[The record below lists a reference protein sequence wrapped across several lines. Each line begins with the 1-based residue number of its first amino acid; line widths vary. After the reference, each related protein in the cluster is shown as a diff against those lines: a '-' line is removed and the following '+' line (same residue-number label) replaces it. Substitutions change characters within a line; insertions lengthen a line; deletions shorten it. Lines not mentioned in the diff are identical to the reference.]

1 MQTLWKF
8 RVIIVVAALVLVAG
22 GAVVVGAKGL
32 VGGDSPK
39 STAGSSEQHQQNGD
53 SQEPTKTKGPEPTAT
68 PASSH
73 WAGKIV
79 SVDCAGGTITIAP
92 DGGGANATASF
103 AQGAGFTVSGKA
115 GACSDLKVGWH
126 VTLEVKQ
133 INGQWW
139 AVHVAQ
145 DDSGQSSGGGDG
157 NGGGNGTG
165 GGDGNGG
172 GGDGATP
179 TPAPSH

>member
-8 RVIIVVAALVLVAG
+8 RMIIVIAALVLVAG

-32 VGGDSPK
+32 VGGSDAPR
-39 STAGSSEQHQQNGD
+39 STAGSSEQHQPSNP

-68 PASSH
+68 PASTH

-79 SVDCAGGTITIAP
+79 SVDCAKGTITITP
-92 DGGGANATASF
+92 DGGAADATAT
-103 AQGAGFTVSGKA
+103 AQMQQGAGIFVAGKA
-115 GACSDLKVGWH
+115 AVCSDLKVGWH

-133 INGQWW
+133 INGQWV
-139 AVHVAQ
+139 ALHVTQ

-157 NGGGNGTG
+157 SR
-165 GGDGNGG
+165 D
-172 GGDGATP
+172 ATP
-179 TPAPSH
+179 TPGESH

>member
-8 RVIIVVAALVLVAG
+8 RVIIVVAALILVAG

-32 VGGDSPK
+32 VGGDSPR
-39 STAGSSEQHQQNGD
+39 STAGSSEQHQPSND

-79 SVDCAGGTITIAP
+79 SIDCAKGTITITP
-92 DGGGANATASF
+92 DGGAADATAT
-103 AQGAGFTVSGKA
+103 AQMQQGAGIFVSGKSA
-115 GACSDLKVGWH
+115 VCGDLKVGWH

-133 INGQWW
+133 INGQWV
-139 AVHVAQ
+139 AIHVTQ

-157 NGGGNGTG
+157 NGGG
-165 GGDGNGG
+165 DGH